1 MMEGVYKELNELRAE
16 LEKLKEEHRIKTE
29 LSESSRRV
37 HTDQLAKS
45 REVTLQK
52 EEETKELH
60 DKFDEL
66 AELRHLYG
74 EVKSKLLEMELSL
87 KQVSSV
93 NEKIWDVKYKEEVI
107 LNSEEESMR
116 FQDQLKREKEQF
128 LHLEEAHTRLQDLF
142 QSSKKEWPS
151 EKSDLLEEIIMLE
164 SKLDSQI
171 RITESLESRLKMC
184 NQALVHEGSRRKAL
198 EVQLSESKQCFGDV
212 LAEYEEAKAKIV
224 RLSNE
229 HDEDMLDLRNSLEMK
244 ETLLK
249 KMEYKVT
256 RLEQDNKELY
266 ESLKELRESQIEKR
280 NGDPS
285 VNKLRDSLKDV
296 EQVHSTCSLPLK
308 EREAKWNMK
317 TEKMMGDIKCY
328 QFDLK
333 RQREQLEQLK
343 MQLDSCHLAMKFSGE
358 QTSVLLLMIK
368 SELSDAYAK
377 LFKSEDQIE
386 ALNKDIGDCAPSKAR
401 AHCVEHVHE
410 EITLM
415 AQKLGSVKLLEE
427 HSAVLE
433 SALLQHNRIL
443 EESSDCQIRLK
454 EQVSQMEVFISNLS
468 TALEQSNSELAAKLS
483 EATQTQIELQ
493 MWKSKAEIFRTCLEQ
508 SQEVCR
514 KMEKTFLEQTEREQ
528 VLRTENESCHCKMK
542 EQEQKIEDLHLKT
555 ASLNKTL
562 IEKEEDVEAMR
573 LVVEGANKKVEHY
586 LKTLKERDATV
597 ENLQKHIKV
606 TEQSMRQKSE
616 AAESARREAQSKFQL
631 EKEELRRTI
640 TAQKD
645 EQIRCLQEFASSLEN
660 DLMDLGCFSLARD
673 IENMIKILAL
683 EDALENYELRVKAE
697 VESKNN
703 VIHILTEEVSNVH
716 ERMLIQGQSLLYTQQ
731 SVKELEAQIK
741 AKNIIIEKLLNQSR
755 EDQYK
760 LKELVLSLEQKNEVA
775 TATIKRLSFE
785 RDNLVAYLEGISEQ
799 FGVFCT
805 EDSKL
810 EQLLGKMLQTSDI
823 LISDDVTV
831 ISGKVSNA
839 SRKDVKK
846 EVFATSRKLPLR
858 EINH

>member
-1 MMEGVYKELNELRAE
+1 MEGVYKELDELRTE

-29 LSESSRRV
+29 LSESLRRA
-37 HTDQLAKS
+37 HTDHLAKS

-93 NEKIWDVKYKEEVI
+93 NEKIREVKYKEEVI
-107 LNSEEESMR
+107 LNSEEESMSL
-116 FQDQLKREKEQF
+116 QDQLKREKEQF

-142 QSSKKEWPS
+142 QSSKKEWAS
-151 EKSDLLEEIIMLE
+151 EKSDLLEEIIVLE
-164 SKLDSQI
+164 SKLDLQI

-184 NQALVHEGSRRKAL
+184 NQALSHEGSRRKAL

-212 LAEYEEAKAKIV
+212 LAEYEEAKAKIE

-229 HDEDMLDLRNSLEMK
+229 DDEDMSESRNSLEMK

-256 RLEQDNKELY
+256 HLEEDNKELH
-266 ESLKELRESQIEKR
+266 ESLKELRESQIAKR

-285 VNKLRDSLKDV
+285 VNKLRDSPKDA
-296 EQVHSTCSLPLK
+296 EPVHSTCSLCLK

-317 TEKMMGDIKCY
+317 TEKLMGDMKCY
-328 QFDLK
+328 HFDLK
-333 RQREQLEQLK
+333 RQSEQLEQLK

-358 QTSVLLLMIK
+358 ETSVLLLMIK
-368 SELSDAYAK
+368 SELPNAYAK
-377 LFKSEDQIE
+377 LFKSEDQIA
-386 ALNKDIGDCAPSKAR
+386 ALNKDMGDCALSKAR
-401 AHCVEHVHE
+401 APCVEHVHE

-454 EQVSQMEVFISNLS
+454 EQVNQMEVFVSNLS

-483 EATQTQIELQ
+483 EATQTHIELQ
-493 MWKSKAEIFRTCLEQ
+493 MWKSKAESFRTCLEE

-514 KMEKTFLEQTEREQ
+514 KMEKTFLELTEREQ
-528 VLRTENESCHCKMK
+528 ALRTVNESCHCKMK
-542 EQEQKIEDLHLKT
+542 AQEQKIEDLQLKT

-562 IEKEEDVEAMR
+562 VEKEEAIEAMR
-573 LVVEGANKKVEHY
+573 LEVEGANKKVEHY
-586 LKTLKERDATV
+586 LKTLIERDATV
-597 ENLQKHIKV
+597 ENLLKEIKV
-606 TEQSMRQKSE
+606 TEQSMRRKSE

-631 EKEELRRTI
+631 EKEELCRTI

-645 EQIRCLQEFASSLEN
+645 VQIRCIQEFALSLEN
-660 DLMDLGCFSLARD
+660 DLMDLGRFSLSRD
-673 IENMIKILAL
+673 IENMIMIVVL
-683 EDALENYELRVKAE
+683 EDALENYELHMKTE
-697 VESKNN
+697 VEHKNN
-703 VIHILTEEVSNVH
+703 VIHVLTEEVSNLH
-716 ERMLIQGQSLLYTQQ
+716 EIMLLQGESLLYSRQ
-731 SVKELEAQIK
+731 SVKELEAQIE
-741 AKNIIIEKLLNQSR
+741 AKNMDIEKLLNQSR

-760 LKELVLSLEQKNEVA
+760 LKERVLSLEQEHEVT

-785 RDNLVAYLEGISEQ
+785 RDNLVAYLEGIREQ

-823 LISDDVTV
+823 LTSDDVTV
-831 ISGKVSNA
+831 ISNKVSNA
-839 SRKDVKK
+839 ARKDAKK
-846 EVFATSRKLPLR
+846 EVFATSHRLPLR